1 MAQCKDI
8 LLTTMWVCCVYRL
21 QCIYVTKQVKS
32 NTISN
37 THVVC
42 LTLHVHVCTDR
53 HHHQLH
59 VVVLVLQCDLM
70 LAAQAFKLDFEKMHT
85 YTHM

>member
-42 LTLHVHVCTDR
+42 LTLHVHV
-53 HHHQLH
+53 
-59 VVVLVLQCDLM
+59 LVLQCDLM